1 MLWLISWSYFNNVD
15 HSKRYW
21 TQYIL
26 LSFFL
31 KICGKYVKSY
41 HYMFRSKKE
50 EKEKNKKKNEKTTEE
65 EEAGVVENDDPQ
77 PSTSA
82 QADEREKKKK
92 KKKNKYKIQ
101 HDEISSTTVDPSS
114 ELISHMKS
122 YQPRK
127 YLLVKAGGEDLDSQV
142 VIVFRN
148 FKNSTLRLIIP

>member
-1 MLWLISWSYFNNVD
+1 
-15 HSKRYW
+15 
-21 TQYIL
+21 
-26 LSFFL
+26 
-31 KICGKYVKSY
+31 
-41 HYMFRSKKE
+41 MFRSKKE

-82 QADEREKKKK
+82 QADEREKKKKK

-142 VIVFRN
+142 VIVFQK
-148 FKNSTLRLIIP
+148 F